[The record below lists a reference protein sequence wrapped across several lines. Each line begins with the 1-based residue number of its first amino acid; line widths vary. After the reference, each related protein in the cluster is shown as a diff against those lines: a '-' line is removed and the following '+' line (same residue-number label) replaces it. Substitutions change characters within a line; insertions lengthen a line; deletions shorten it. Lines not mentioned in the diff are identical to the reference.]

1 MWLRAIAVPSRTLAA
16 RWRPR
21 PSRRPPLCGPVA
33 HSCAS
38 SGLPI
43 PLSRRPLPHF
53 QHELEGSPFGAYCPA
68 ADACASRYTHQFA
81 SANRTGAASGS
92 RSSLYYSIDVGL
104 LHIIVLD
111 TMSFI
116 GLANEASFVP
126 QRAWLAAD
134 LAAAAAPAQRASVPW
149 ILVATHVPMYSTGSG
164 PSAAMI
170 AAIEPLL
177 LQAGVDL
184 FAFGHDHFYQSNWP
198 VAQSKAAGTSFIAP
212 RAPVHVLSGA
222 GAAPAFGAERPAAG
236 GGGGGGGGAVPDYVR
251 ATISRWSYSRL
262 TAHNAS
268 HLTFEQV
275 DNINGT
281 VLDTWTIVQPNHGP
295 FTVAAE

>member
-1 MWLRAIAVPSRTLAA
+1 
-16 RWRPR
+16 
-21 PSRRPPLCGPVA
+21 
-33 HSCAS
+33 
-38 SGLPI
+38 
-43 PLSRRPLPHF
+43 
-53 QHELEGSPFGAYCPA
+53 
-68 ADACASRYTHQFA
+68 
-81 SANRTGAASGS
+81 
-92 RSSLYYSIDVGL
+92 VGL
-104 LHIIVLD
+104 LHIIVMD

-116 GLANEASFVP
+116 GLASEASFVP

-134 LAAAAAPAQRASVPW
+134 LAAAAAPAQRARVPW

-164 PSAAMI
+164 NSAAMI
-170 AAIEPLL
+170 SAVEPLL

-198 VAQSKAAGTSFIAP
+198 VAQGKAVGKSFVEP

-222 GAAPAFGAERPAAG
+222 GAAPAFGAEWPAAG
-236 GGGGGGGGAVPDYVR
+236 GGGETPDYVR

-268 HLTFEQV
+268 HLSFQQV

-281 VLDTWTIVQPNHGP
+281 VLDAWTIVQHNHGP
-295 FTVAAE
+295 FAVAAE